1 VGIATAVCTFSQPT
15 TLNLTITF
23 FPSIKW
29 VDALQQVNESQGVV
43 GVSKELLLQ
52 NRHYTYRALAGGFEC
67 NRLWVLKKVPQ
78 QNAFSSASMP
88 SAVLLSPFD
97 YVAAGRTGV
106 VGRLRKRTSRLMF

>member
-1 VGIATAVCTFSQPT
+1 
-15 TLNLTITF
+15 
-23 FPSIKW
+23 
-29 VDALQQVNESQGVV
+29 
-43 GVSKELLLQ
+43 
-52 NRHYTYRALAGGFEC
+52 LAYVAISPVILSER